1 MPYLTL
7 EDFQKYTNVHEDILQ
22 EVYLVSAETII
33 KTYLGYDLTL
43 QTYADVFVGNGTNK
57 IQLKAKPI
65 HQLIQ
70 VRYDGIIIPPSSFV
84 IQGEFIAHKS
94 LVFAEGS
101 FVTATY
107 RAGYD
112 IFRKENNQDEESL
125 DGGSPDSAYE
135 GESLDGG
142 SPDSAYDAASIDGGR
157 PYPPAEPLPNIIKL
171 TGLRIAAL
179 LQTEGDNNI
188 GVTGKSF
195 GDSGSRTFVNYTNFD
210 KYLLPISKHRLLEI

>member
-1 MPYLTL
+1 MPYLTI
-7 EDFQKYTNVHEDILQ
+7 EDFQRYTNVHEDTLQ
-22 EVYLVSAETII
+22 EVYLVSAENII
-33 KTYLGYDLTL
+33 KTYLGYDLAL
-43 QTYADVFVGNGTNK
+43 QSYTDVFAGKGTNK
-57 IQLKAKPI
+57 IQLKSKPI

-70 VRYDGIIIPPSSFV
+70 VKYDGAIIPPSSFV

-101 FVTATY
+101 LVTATY

-125 DGGSPDSAYE
+125 DGCRPNSAHDDE
-135 GESLDGG
+135 
-142 SPDSAYDAASIDGGR
+142 PIDGGGPDSSYDDEPIDGGG
-157 PYPPAEPLPNIIKL
+157 PYPPAPPLPNIIKL

-179 LQTEGDNNI
+179 LQTEGDSNI

-210 KYLLPISKHRLLEI
+210 KYLLPISKHRLLGI